1 MNGQMK
7 KYKESLG
14 KTPGPIMPSQLPKV
28 KLDMR
33 GLVRYARE
41 KGVEPICLTE
51 EEKNRF
57 MTPMVA
63 CTDDGGMHKM

>member
-7 KYKESLG
+7 KYKESLE
-14 KTPGPIMPSQLPKV
+14 KTPGPVMPSQLPKV

-51 EEKNRF
+51 EEKYRF
-57 MTPMVA
+57 MTPIV
-63 CTDDGGMHKM
+63 